1 MTPVID
7 EMAINLL
14 LNQGEP
20 DPQDPDTWQPP
31 PLEEVQ
37 EHAAFAPEGPLV
49 ILGGAGTGKSHT
61 LLARA
66 VGLARAGAPP
76 GTICII
82 TFNARASHRI
92 QQQLSQIIGGDP
104 AEAGFFIGTLHAYCS
119 ATLRQAGWKYCGI
132 LPSFSIWDQ
141 DQSLANLEQ
150 IVTEDNPDQPSPLM
164 PNELARLLDWI
175 NRNACLPEAEHQPA
189 PDASWLRY
197 AESYQY
203 QKRAQNSLDFT
214 DLLVMTRDAFRQN
227 SQLRNAYNSIRSR
240 HLIPDCGRVSR
251 LDPYPVRTRQTDDR
265 PHHVNHHCAGP
276 EPVHLPLARRHP
288 GPVPAVPVRLP
299 GSVALRPVHQ
309 PSHRRFGNAVLASA
323 LPERPDDRLG

>member
-7 EMAINLL
+7 EMTINLL

-61 LLARA
+61 LLTRA
-66 VGLARAGAPP
+66 VGLARASAPP

-104 AEAGFFIGTLHAYCS
+104 AEAGFFIGTRHAYCS
-119 ATLRQAGWKYCGI
+119 ATLRQAGWKCCGI
-132 LPSFSIWDQ
+132 LPSFGIR

-150 IVTEDNPDQPSPLM
+150 IVTEDNPDQPSPLL
-164 PNELARLLDWI
+164 PNELTRLLDWI
-175 NRNACLPEAEHQPA
+175 NRNACLPEAEQQPA
-189 PDASWLRY
+189 PDAGWLRY
-197 AESYQY
+197 AENYQY

-214 DLLVMTRDAFRQN
+214 DLLHDSGRPSAEQPVAQRLQQHPQPA
-227 SQLRNAYNSIRSR
+227 
-240 HLIPDCGRVSR
+240 PDCRRVPK
-251 LDPYPVRTRQTDDR
+251 LDPYPVRTHQTDDR
-265 PHHVNHHCAGP
+265 PHHVNHYRAGP
-276 EPVHLPLARRHP
+276 EPVHLPMARRYP
-288 GPVPAVPVRLP
+288 GPVPAIPLRLS

-323 LPERPDDRLG
+323 LPE